1 MNETRRIFAE
11 SKKLETRYEK
21 ENRLVYRE
29 TVPDISNLEIPQGI
43 CVLKMIEFKL
53 STAFIVI

>member
-11 SKKLETRYEK
+11 SKELEAKYEK

-29 TVPDISNLEIPQGI
+29 DVPDISNLEIPSGVT
-43 CVLKMIEFKL
+43 VLKNVEFKL

>member
-11 SKKLETRYEK
+11 SKKLEARYEK

-29 TVPDISNLEIPQGI
+29 EVPDISNLEIPQGVN
-43 CVLKMIEFKL
+43 VLKMVEFKL